1 MWPTSDMFMLF
12 FVFSDIRD
20 PQVKMQYYK
29 FLFHTNSH
37 SVTISNLFV
46 NSKFNP
52 FNWLEQPLNCLSIN
66 FQATT
71 QNIVALSL
79 TWSCSWWSSS
89 RPLLSASSFPF
100 SSVTSS
106 VLIWSWSSRLSICFR
121 SLLLSCYKHI
131 LLLAWLT
138 SNIYS

>member
-12 FVFSDIRD
+12 FVFSDICD

-29 FLFHTNSH
+29 FLFHTNSR

-52 FNWLEQPLNCLSIN
+52 FNWLEQPLNSLSIN

-71 QNIVALSL
+71 QNIVAHFHWPGHVHGDLLVVPYFQHLAS
-79 TWSCSWWSSS
+79 
-89 RPLLSASSFPF
+89 LSAQWLHLFLF
-100 SSVTSS
+100 EVEVQGYLF
-106 VLIWSWSSRLSICFR
+106 VLEAFFYPVINTF
-121 SLLLSCYKHI
+121 Y
-131 LLLAWLT
+131 
-138 SNIYS
+138 Y